1 MGNNILKKNIFYF
14 IFILFIFILDRVT
27 KLWIISIFNSEN
39 NLEIKISSFINL
51 HLIWNKGIAFGL
63 FSYGEKFE
71 YNLLTGLII
80 MIISIV
86 FWMTIKTKGLEKY
99 GFLMILGGALGN
111 IFDRLYYS
119 AVPDFIDIYYKN
131 FHWFVFN
138 VADIFITV
146 GVLMLIINEITIY
159 ARNYTSL
166 HNILWWLHQLKANKE
181 VFITQITCRVCNIFF

>member
-1 MGNNILKKNIFYF
+1 MFVGKLIQNHAQDMGNNMLKKNIFYF
-14 IFILFIFILDRVT
+14 FLVLLIFILDRIS

-51 HLIWNKGIAFGL
+51 NLIWNKGIAFGL

-80 MIISIV
+80 IISAIV
-86 FWMTIKTKGLEKY
+86 FWMIIKTKGFEKY

-146 GVLMLIINEITIY
+146 GVLMLIINEITIK
-159 ARNYTSL
+159 N
-166 HNILWWLHQLKANKE
+166 HK
-181 VFITQITCRVCNIFF
+181 

>member
-1 MGNNILKKNIFYF
+1 MFVGKLTQNHAQDMGNNMLKKNIFYF
-14 IFILFIFILDRVT
+14 FLILFIFILDRIS

-39 NLEIKISSFINL
+39 NLEIKISSFININ
-51 HLIWNKGIAFGL
+51 LIWNKGIAFGL

-80 MIISIV
+80 MIIAIV
-86 FWMTIKTKGLEKY
+86 FWMIIKTKGFEKY

-146 GVLMLIINEITIY
+146 GVLMLIINEITIK
-159 ARNYTSL
+159 N
-166 HNILWWLHQLKANKE
+166 HK
-181 VFITQITCRVCNIFF
+181 

>member
-1 MGNNILKKNIFYF
+1 MFVGKLTRSHAQDMGSNMLKKNTFYF
-14 IFILFIFILDRVT
+14 FFILFIFILDRIS

-51 HLIWNKGIAFGL
+51 NLIWNKGIAFGL

-80 MIISIV
+80 MIIVIV
-86 FWMTIKTKGLEKY
+86 FWMIIKTKGLEKY

-138 VADIFITV
+138 VADIFITI
-146 GVLMLIINEITIY
+146 GVLMLIINEITIK
-159 ARNYTSL
+159 N
-166 HNILWWLHQLKANKE
+166 HK
-181 VFITQITCRVCNIFF
+181 

>member
-1 MGNNILKKNIFYF
+1 MFVGKLIQSHVQDMGNNMLKRNIFYF
-14 IFILFIFILDRVT
+14 FLILFIFILDRIS

-51 HLIWNKGIAFGL
+51 NLIWNKGIAFGL

-80 MIISIV
+80 IITVIV
-86 FWMTIKTKGLEKY
+86 FWMIIKTKGLEKF

-146 GVLMLIINEITIY
+146 GVLMLIINEITIK
-159 ARNYTSL
+159 N
-166 HNILWWLHQLKANKE
+166 HK
-181 VFITQITCRVCNIFF
+181 

>member
-1 MGNNILKKNIFYF
+1 MGNDMLKKNIFYF
-14 IFILFIFILDRVT
+14 FFTLFIFIIDRVS

-51 HLIWNKGIAFGL
+51 NLIWNKGIAFGL

-80 MIISIV
+80 MIIAIV
-86 FWMTIKTKGLEKY
+86 FWMIIKTKGLEKY

-146 GVLMLIINEITIY
+146 GVLMLIINEITIK
-159 ARNYTSL
+159 NP
-166 HNILWWLHQLKANKE
+166 K
-181 VFITQITCRVCNIFF
+181 

>member
-1 MGNNILKKNIFYF
+1 MFVGKLIQNHAQDMGNNMLKKNIFYF
-14 IFILFIFILDRVT
+14 FLVLLIFILDRIS
-27 KLWIISIFNSEN
+27 KLWIISIFNSEK

-51 HLIWNKGIAFGL
+51 NLIWNKGIAFGL

-80 MIISIV
+80 IITVIV
-86 FWMTIKTKGLEKY
+86 FWMLMKTKGLEKY

-111 IFDRLYYS
+111 VFDRLYYS

-146 GVLMLIINEITIY
+146 GVLMLIINEITIK
-159 ARNYTSL
+159 N
-166 HNILWWLHQLKANKE
+166 HK
-181 VFITQITCRVCNIFF
+181 

>member
-1 MGNNILKKNIFYF
+1 MFVGKLIQNHVQDMGNNMLKRNIFYF
-14 IFILFIFILDRVT
+14 FLILFIFILDRIS
-27 KLWIISIFNSEN
+27 KLWIISIFNPEN
-39 NLEIKISSFINL
+39 NLEIKVSSFINL
-51 HLIWNKGIAFGL
+51 NLIWNKGIAFGL

-80 MIISIV
+80 IIIAIV
-86 FWMTIKTKGLEKY
+86 FWMIIKTKGLEKY

-146 GVLMLIINEITIY
+146 GVLMLIINEITIK
-159 ARNYTSL
+159 N
-166 HNILWWLHQLKANKE
+166 HK
-181 VFITQITCRVCNIFF
+181 

>member
-1 MGNNILKKNIFYF
+1 MFVGKLTRSHAQDMGSNMLKKNTFYF
-14 IFILFIFILDRVT
+14 FFILFIFILDRIS

-51 HLIWNKGIAFGL
+51 NLIWNKGIAFGL

-80 MIISIV
+80 IIIAIV
-86 FWMTIKTKGLEKY
+86 FWMIIKTKGLEKF

-146 GVLMLIINEITIY
+146 GVLMLIINEITIK
-159 ARNYTSL
+159 N
-166 HNILWWLHQLKANKE
+166 HK
-181 VFITQITCRVCNIFF
+181 

>member
-14 IFILFIFILDRVT
+14 FFILFIFILDRVT

-51 HLIWNKGIAFGL
+51 NLIWNKGIAFGL

-80 MIISIV
+80 IITVIV
-86 FWMTIKTKGLEKY
+86 FWMLMKTKGLEKY

-111 IFDRLYYS
+111 VFDRLYYS

-146 GVLMLIINEITIY
+146 GVLMLIINEITIK
-159 ARNYTSL
+159 NP
-166 HNILWWLHQLKANKE
+166 K
-181 VFITQITCRVCNIFF
+181 

>member
-1 MGNNILKKNIFYF
+1 MFVGKLTRNHAQDMGKNMLKKNIFYF
-14 IFILFIFILDRVT
+14 FFISFIFILDRIS
-27 KLWIISIFNSEN
+27 KLWIISIFNLEN
-39 NLEIKISSFINL
+39 SLEIKISSFINL
-51 HLIWNKGIAFGL
+51 NLIWNKGIAFGL

-80 MIISIV
+80 MIIAIV
-86 FWMTIKTKGLEKY
+86 FWMIIKTKGFEKY

-138 VADIFITV
+138 VADIFITI
-146 GVLMLIINEITIY
+146 GVLMLIINEITIK
-159 ARNYTSL
+159 N
-166 HNILWWLHQLKANKE
+166 HK
-181 VFITQITCRVCNIFF
+181 

>member
-1 MGNNILKKNIFYF
+1 MGNNMLKKNIFYF
-14 IFILFIFILDRVT
+14 FFILFIFILDRVS

-51 HLIWNKGIAFGL
+51 NLIWNKGIAFGL

-86 FWMTIKTKGLEKY
+86 FWMIIKTKGLEKY
-99 GFLMILGGALGN
+99 GFVMILGGALGN

-146 GVLMLIINEITIY
+146 GVLMLIINEITIK
-159 ARNYTSL
+159 NP
-166 HNILWWLHQLKANKE
+166 K
-181 VFITQITCRVCNIFF
+181 

>member
-1 MGNNILKKNIFYF
+1 MFVGKLTQNHAQDMGNNILKKNIFYF
-14 IFILFIFILDRVT
+14 FFILFIFILDRVS
-27 KLWIISIFNSEN
+27 KLWIISIFNPEN

-51 HLIWNKGIAFGL
+51 NLIWNKGIAFGL

-86 FWMTIKTKGLEKY
+86 FWMIIKTKGLEKY

-146 GVLMLIINEITIY
+146 GVLMLIINEITIK
-159 ARNYTSL
+159 NP
-166 HNILWWLHQLKANKE
+166 K
-181 VFITQITCRVCNIFF
+181 

>member
-1 MGNNILKKNIFYF
+1 MFVGKLTQNHAQDMGNNMLKKNIFYF
-14 IFILFIFILDRVT
+14 FFILFIFILDRIS
-27 KLWIISIFNSEN
+27 KLWIISISNLEN

-51 HLIWNKGIAFGL
+51 NLIWNKGIAFGL

-71 YNLLTGLII
+71 YNLLTCLII
-80 MIISIV
+80 MIIAIV
-86 FWMTIKTKGLEKY
+86 FWMIIKTKGLEKF

-146 GVLMLIINEITIY
+146 GVLMLIINEITIK
-159 ARNYTSL
+159 N
-166 HNILWWLHQLKANKE
+166 HK
-181 VFITQITCRVCNIFF
+181 

>member
-1 MGNNILKKNIFYF
+1 MFVGKLIQNHAQDMGNNMLKKNIFYF
-14 IFILFIFILDRVT
+14 FFILFIFILDRIS

-51 HLIWNKGIAFGL
+51 NLIWNKGIAFGL

-80 MIISIV
+80 IITVIV
-86 FWMTIKTKGLEKY
+86 FWMIMKTKGLEKF

-146 GVLMLIINEITIY
+146 GVLMLIINEITIK
-159 ARNYTSL
+159 N
-166 HNILWWLHQLKANKE
+166 HK
-181 VFITQITCRVCNIFF
+181 

>member
-1 MGNNILKKNIFYF
+1 MFVGKLTRNHAQDMGKNMLKKNIFYF
-14 IFILFIFILDRVT
+14 FFILFIFILDRIS
-27 KLWIISIFNSEN
+27 KLWIISIFNLEN

-51 HLIWNKGIAFGL
+51 NLIWNKGIAFGL

-80 MIISIV
+80 MIIAIV
-86 FWMTIKTKGLEKY
+86 FWMIIKTKGFEKY

-146 GVLMLIINEITIY
+146 GVLMLIINEITIK
-159 ARNYTSL
+159 N
-166 HNILWWLHQLKANKE
+166 HK
-181 VFITQITCRVCNIFF
+181 

>member
-1 MGNNILKKNIFYF
+1 MFVGKLIQNHAQDMDNNMLKKNIFYF
-14 IFILFIFILDRVT
+14 FLVLLIFILDRIS
-27 KLWIISIFNSEN
+27 KLWIISTFNSEN
-39 NLEIKISSFINL
+39 NLEIKISSFFNL
-51 HLIWNKGIAFGL
+51 NLIWNKGIAFGL

-80 MIISIV
+80 IITVIV
-86 FWMTIKTKGLEKY
+86 FWMIIKTKGLEKY

-146 GVLMLIINEITIY
+146 GVLMLIINEITVK
-159 ARNYTSL
+159 NY
-166 HNILWWLHQLKANKE
+166 K
-181 VFITQITCRVCNIFF
+181 

>member
-1 MGNNILKKNIFYF
+1 MFVGKLTQNHAQDMGNNMLKKNIFYF
-14 IFILFIFILDRVT
+14 FLILFIFILDRIS

-51 HLIWNKGIAFGL
+51 NLIWNKGIAFGL

-80 MIISIV
+80 IISAIV
-86 FWMTIKTKGLEKY
+86 FWMIIKTKGLEKF

-119 AVPDFIDIYYKN
+119 AVPDFIDIYFKN

-146 GVLMLIINEITIY
+146 GVLMLIINEIIIK
-159 ARNYTSL
+159 N
-166 HNILWWLHQLKANKE
+166 HK
-181 VFITQITCRVCNIFF
+181 

>member
-1 MGNNILKKNIFYF
+1 MFVGKLTRSHAQDMGSNMLKKNIFYF
-14 IFILFIFILDRVT
+14 FFILFIFILDRIS

-51 HLIWNKGIAFGL
+51 NLIWNKGIAFGL

-80 MIISIV
+80 MIIVIV
-86 FWMTIKTKGLEKY
+86 FWMIIKTKGFEKY

-146 GVLMLIINEITIY
+146 GVLMLIINEITIK
-159 ARNYTSL
+159 N
-166 HNILWWLHQLKANKE
+166 HK
-181 VFITQITCRVCNIFF
+181 

>member
-1 MGNNILKKNIFYF
+1 MFVGKLTQNHAQDMGNNMLKKNIFYF
-14 IFILFIFILDRVT
+14 FFILSIIILDRIS

-86 FWMTIKTKGLEKY
+86 FWMIIKTKGLEKY

-146 GVLMLIINEITIY
+146 GVLMLIINEITIK
-159 ARNYTSL
+159 N
-166 HNILWWLHQLKANKE
+166 HK
-181 VFITQITCRVCNIFF
+181 

>member
-1 MGNNILKKNIFYF
+1 MFVGKLIQNHAQDMGNNMLKKNIFYF
-14 IFILFIFILDRVT
+14 FLVLLIFILDRIS

-51 HLIWNKGIAFGL
+51 NLIWNKGIAFGL

-80 MIISIV
+80 IISAIV
-86 FWMTIKTKGLEKY
+86 FWMIIKTKGLEKF

-146 GVLMLIINEITIY
+146 GVLMLIINEITVK
-159 ARNYTSL
+159 NY
-166 HNILWWLHQLKANKE
+166 K
-181 VFITQITCRVCNIFF
+181 

>member
-1 MGNNILKKNIFYF
+1 MGNNMLKKNIFYF
-14 IFILFIFILDRVT
+14 FFILFIFILDRIS
-27 KLWIISIFNSEN
+27 KLWIISIFNLEN
-39 NLEIKISSFINL
+39 SLEIKISSFINL
-51 HLIWNKGIAFGL
+51 NLIWNKGIAFGL

-80 MIISIV
+80 IITVIV
-86 FWMTIKTKGLEKY
+86 FWMIIKTKGFEKY

-146 GVLMLIINEITIY
+146 GVLMLIINEITIK
-159 ARNYTSL
+159 N
-166 HNILWWLHQLKANKE
+166 HK
-181 VFITQITCRVCNIFF
+181 

>member
-1 MGNNILKKNIFYF
+1 MFVGKLTQNHAQDMGNNMLKKNIFYF
-14 IFILFIFILDRVT
+14 FLILFIFILDRIS

-39 NLEIKISSFINL
+39 NLEIKVSSFINL
-51 HLIWNKGIAFGL
+51 NLIWNKGIAFGL

-80 MIISIV
+80 IIIAIV
-86 FWMTIKTKGLEKY
+86 FWMIIKTKGLEKY

-146 GVLMLIINEITIY
+146 GVLMLIINEITIK
-159 ARNYTSL
+159 N
-166 HNILWWLHQLKANKE
+166 HK
-181 VFITQITCRVCNIFF
+181 

>member
-1 MGNNILKKNIFYF
+1 MFVGKLTRSHAQDMGSNMLKKNTFYF
-14 IFILFIFILDRVT
+14 FFILFIFILDRIS

-51 HLIWNKGIAFGL
+51 NLIWNKGIAFGL

-80 MIISIV
+80 MIIVIV
-86 FWMTIKTKGLEKY
+86 FWMIIKTKGFEKY

-146 GVLMLIINEITIY
+146 GVLMLIINEITIK
-159 ARNYTSL
+159 N
-166 HNILWWLHQLKANKE
+166 HK
-181 VFITQITCRVCNIFF
+181 

>member
-1 MGNNILKKNIFYF
+1 MFVGKLTRNHAQDMGNNMLKRNIFYF
-14 IFILFIFILDRVT
+14 FLILFIFILDRIS
-27 KLWIISIFNSEN
+27 KLWIISIFNPEN
-39 NLEIKISSFINL
+39 NLEIKVSSFINL
-51 HLIWNKGIAFGL
+51 NLIWNKGIAFGL

-80 MIISIV
+80 IIIVIV
-86 FWMTIKTKGLEKY
+86 FWMIIKTKGLEKY
-99 GFLMILGGALGN
+99 SFLMILGGALGN

-146 GVLMLIINEITIY
+146 GVLMLIINEITIK
-159 ARNYTSL
+159 N
-166 HNILWWLHQLKANKE
+166 HK
-181 VFITQITCRVCNIFF
+181 

>member
-1 MGNNILKKNIFYF
+1 MFVGKLTRNHAQDMGNNMLKKNIFYF
-14 IFILFIFILDRVT
+14 FFILFIFILDRIS
-27 KLWIISIFNSEN
+27 KLWIISIFNLEN

-51 HLIWNKGIAFGL
+51 NLIWNKGIAFGL

-80 MIISIV
+80 MIIAIV
-86 FWMTIKTKGLEKY
+86 FWMIIKTKGFEKY

-146 GVLMLIINEITIY
+146 GVLMLIINEITIK
-159 ARNYTSL
+159 N
-166 HNILWWLHQLKANKE
+166 HK
-181 VFITQITCRVCNIFF
+181 

>member
-1 MGNNILKKNIFYF
+1 MGNNMLKKNIFYF
-14 IFILFIFILDRVT
+14 FFILSIIILDRIS

-51 HLIWNKGIAFGL
+51 NLIWNKGIAFGL

-80 MIISIV
+80 IITVIV
-86 FWMTIKTKGLEKY
+86 FWMIMKTKGLEKF

-146 GVLMLIINEITIY
+146 GVLMLIINEITIK
-159 ARNYTSL
+159 N
-166 HNILWWLHQLKANKE
+166 HK
-181 VFITQITCRVCNIFF
+181 